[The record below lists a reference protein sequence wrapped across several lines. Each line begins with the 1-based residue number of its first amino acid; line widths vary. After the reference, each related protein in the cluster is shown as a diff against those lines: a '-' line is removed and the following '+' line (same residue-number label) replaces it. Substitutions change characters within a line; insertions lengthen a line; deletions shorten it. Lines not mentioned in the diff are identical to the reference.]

1 MLKGLLSAFS
11 KKRVD
16 NASTQQE
23 RCIVD
28 IYGRPV
34 EDALEYFYPKQ
45 IKGIPVFSVDSIYNH
60 YYDSKIRDI
69 IENCGIGDHREHHGK
84 QVRELLYTE
93 VIKRYIEYV
102 HMIPASE
109 DQHHSTPGG
118 MIVHSLE
125 ASRWAQK
132 WAKSKTP
139 PSTGMH
145 DLDRRSRPAYKYAA
159 WLATLMHDAGKVLRD
174 IIIDAVDIEV
184 EGENKRVSRENPVPT
199 WRPQK
204 ESLVDWAKRFHVA
217 TYSVTYI
224 EREHNRHNIDSIQLL
239 NPVLG
244 NEYAL
249 NYLLDSPADVH
260 GSLVRLLS
268 GHDNRLDYITSAK
281 QYGDQMS
288 SARNM
293 GISDSST
300 YLVDKKTSTHGRI
313 IRAMRI
319 ARTTWDF
326 NITGAHAWII
336 GGEVYLR
343 YQKAFHSIINTAK
356 KHDLN
361 IPGAVETVLNI
372 MEDNHIIQAHSDEY
386 KSILFTPGTFTKE
399 ELLEIITGQRNAIWE
414 EVIRVKWKGYVFN
427 DDPAPDSMSGVY
439 TIPSHDKF
447 YQIDER
453 GIVHE
458 LNRDELIAL
467 SAPVND
473 SADGYTY
480 TDDDFAP
487 ATTLAHPSQSIGD
500 EHVPTPPAVL
510 SPNTDADAST
520 PAPSPVKQ
528 AEKPETDKKAL
539 SPQDKKASPKQEAIK
554 KAIEEAKKNKKQKPK
569 MDFKNVPTKAST
581 SETDTKQTEQQ
592 DGGESSTV
600 RAEKPI
606 QKENSS
612 VLDSNETSQAT
623 VPGEMKTPSSKGT
636 EKGAAEKAS
645 KAGKK
650 GKRKPAAKP
659 KVSVKDT
666 TAPANDKPVKGGG
679 EENTSQPNEADTSV
693 EVEDTSSTGNNTI
706 STAEDVPLPVINL
719 DRIKR
724 HKIPRHSATFVCIDD
739 VMAENKIETRVEAI
753 DLMRRQGLTG
763 ENKGSA
769 LVVAYRINGKL
780 SQMVGLN
787 DSQAST
793 QKKGELSTTSTST
806 HPAKGKASSSK
817 DTKAKPPA
825 KVKTVSGKDKGV
837 HLTQRPE
844 SAVKANEEKIE
855 WESVFASDSASIH
868 GLLIK
873 IKNAPSGTLGAYL
886 RGLSESLKD
895 GASLSTVAVEHKGK
909 AAIKTIPFLNYV
921 NTQRSTPIRY
931 RHIMKAVR
939 ESGETADSGK
949 VGKESIFVINGQSVN
964 QIQIEA

>member
-1 MLKGLLSAFS
+1 MLKSLLNAFNKNKASAT
-11 KKRVD
+11 V
-16 NASTQQE
+16 TQE
-23 RCIVD
+23 RAIVD

-45 IKGIPVFSVDSIYNH
+45 IKGIPVFSVDSIYDH
-60 YYDSKIRDI
+60 YYESKIKDI
-69 IENCGIGDHREHHGK
+69 IEHCGIGDHREHEGK
-84 QVRELLYTE
+84 QVREILYAE

-174 IIIDAVDIEV
+174 IVIDAVDIEV
-184 EGENKRVSRENPVPT
+184 DGKNERVSRDRPVPT

-244 NEYAL
+244 TGYAL

-293 GISDSST
+293 GLSDNSA
-300 YLVDKKTSTHGRI
+300 YLVDKKISTHGRI

-319 ARTTWDF
+319 ARTTWNF
-326 NITGAHAWII
+326 NVTGAHAWII

-356 KHDLN
+356 KHELN

-372 MEDNHIIQAHSDEY
+372 MEDNHIIQSYSDEY

-414 EVIRVKWKGYVFN
+414 EIIRVKWKGYVFN

-439 TIPSHDKF
+439 TIPSHEKF

-458 LNRDELIAL
+458 LNRDELVAL
-467 SAPVND
+467 STPVND
-473 SADGYTY
+473 SDDGNTYADE
-480 TDDDFAP
+480 DLAP
-487 ATTLAHPSQSIGD
+487 
-500 EHVPTPPAVL
+500 
-510 SPNTDADAST
+510 ST
-520 PAPSPVKQ
+520 PVQQTPQPTSEEDVSTSPTQVDNTSVANGQAGELPHTNTTAPPQ
-528 AEKPETDKKAL
+528 QTEAPDTDKKAT
-539 SPQDKKASPKQEAIK
+539 SAQNKKASPKQDAIK
-554 KAIEEAKKNKKQKPK
+554 KAIEEAKKNKKPKPK
-569 MDFKNVPTKAST
+569 MEFKNAPSEAPMST
-581 SETDTKQTEQQ
+581 TDTKQEAEGKTDTQPGAPSKGAPRKETHSATDKKVSAQKAVPGKEEASSKDESKEASNNATKAERGRKQNTPERQ
-592 DGGESSTV
+592 DTSARDNHLHAEEKSAESTNKGKSNSAVIRDKKKQASST
-600 RAEKPI
+600 
-606 QKENSS
+606 
-612 VLDSNETSQAT
+612 DSET
-623 VPGEMKTPSSKGT
+623 PF
-636 EKGAAEKAS
+636 
-645 KAGKK
+645 
-650 GKRKPAAKP
+650 PAIK
-659 KVSVKDT
+659 
-666 TAPANDKPVKGGG
+666 
-679 EENTSQPNEADTSV
+679 
-693 EVEDTSSTGNNTI
+693 
-706 STAEDVPLPVINL
+706 L
-719 DRIKR
+719 DRVKR
-724 HKIPRHSATFVCIDD
+724 HKIPRHASTFVCIDD
-739 VMAENKIETRVEAI
+739 VVKENNLASRADAI
-753 DLMRRQGLTG
+753 NVMRQQGLA
-763 ENKGSA
+763 EESKGNA
-769 LVVAYRINGKL
+769 LVVAHRLNGKL
-780 SQMVGLN
+780 VQMVGVN
-787 DSQAST
+787 DEQAQSN
-793 QKKGELSTTSTST
+793 QMSDSK
-806 HPAKGKASSSK
+806 PASSK
-817 DTKAKPPA
+817 DTKTTGAQPRSNGNPPSLNDKNKPEP
-825 KVKTVSGKDKGV
+825 SR
-837 HLTQRPE
+837 RPE
-844 SAVKANEEKIE
+844 SREKQEEKSID
-855 WESVFASDSASIH
+855 WEAVFASDSASIH
-868 GLLIK
+868 GLQIK
-873 IKNAPSGTLGAYL
+873 IKNAPKGTLGAYL
-886 RGLSESLKD
+886 RGLSDSLEEGK
-895 GASLSTVAVEHKGK
+895 SLSTVAVEYKSK
-909 AAIKTIPFLNYV
+909 AAIKTIPLLNYI
-921 NTQRSTPIRY
+921 NTQRSSPIRY
-931 RHIMKAVR
+931 RHIKGAILKAGEQV
-939 ESGETADSGK
+939 ESEK
-949 VGKESIFVINGQSVN
+949 VGIESIVVINGQSIN
-964 QIQIEA
+964 KIQIEE

>member
-1 MLKGLLSAFS
+1 MLKSLLNAFNKNRASAT
-11 KKRVD
+11 V
-16 NASTQQE
+16 TQE
-23 RCIVD
+23 RAIVD

-45 IKGIPVFSVDSIYNH
+45 IKGIPVFSVDSIYDH
-60 YYDSKIRDI
+60 YYESKIKDI
-69 IENCGIGDHREHHGK
+69 IEHCGIGDHREHEGK
-84 QVRELLYTE
+84 QVREMLYAE

-139 PSTGMH
+139 PCSIKDIIEHCGIGDHREHEGKQVREMLYAEVIKRYIEYVHMIPASEDQHHSTPGGMIVHSLEASRGAQKWAKSKTPPSTGMH

-174 IIIDAVDIEV
+174 IVIDAVDIEV
-184 EGENKRVSRENPVPT
+184 DGRNERVSRDRPVPT

-244 NEYAL
+244 TGYAL

-293 GISDSST
+293 GLSDNSA
-300 YLVDKKTSTHGRI
+300 YLVDKKISTHGRI

-319 ARTTWDF
+319 ARTTWNF
-326 NITGAHAWII
+326 NVTGAHAWII

-356 KHDLN
+356 KHELN

-372 MEDNHIIQAHSDEY
+372 MEDNHIIQSYSDEY

-414 EVIRVKWKGYVFN
+414 EIIRVKWKGYVFN

-439 TIPSHDKF
+439 TIPSHEKF

-458 LNRDELIAL
+458 LNRDELVAL

-473 SADGYTY
+473 SDDGNTYADE
-480 TDDDFAP
+480 DFAP
-487 ATTLAHPSQSIGD
+487 
-500 EHVPTPPAVL
+500 
-510 SPNTDADAST
+510 ST
-520 PAPSPVKQ
+520 PVQ
-528 AEKPETDKKAL
+528 QT
-539 SPQDKKASPKQEAIK
+539 PQPTS
-554 KAIEEAKKNKKQKPK
+554 EE
-569 MDFKNVPTKAST
+569 DVST
-581 SETDTKQTEQQ
+581 SPT
-592 DGGESSTV
+592 
-600 RAEKPI
+600 
-606 QKENSS
+606 
-612 VLDSNETSQAT
+612 
-623 VPGEMKTPSSKGT
+623 
-636 EKGAAEKAS
+636 
-645 KAGKK
+645 
-650 GKRKPAAKP
+650 
-659 KVSVKDT
+659 
-666 TAPANDKPVKGGG
+666 
-679 EENTSQPNEADTSV
+679 
-693 EVEDTSSTGNNTI
+693 
-706 STAEDVPLPVINL
+706 
-719 DRIKR
+719 
-724 HKIPRHSATFVCIDD
+724 
-739 VMAENKIETRVEAI
+739 
-753 DLMRRQGLTG
+753 
-763 ENKGSA
+763 
-769 LVVAYRINGKL
+769 
-780 SQMVGLN
+780 
-787 DSQAST
+787 
-793 QKKGELSTTSTST
+793 
-806 HPAKGKASSSK
+806 
-817 DTKAKPPA
+817 
-825 KVKTVSGKDKGV
+825 
-837 HLTQRPE
+837 
-844 SAVKANEEKIE
+844 
-855 WESVFASDSASIH
+855 
-868 GLLIK
+868 
-873 IKNAPSGTLGAYL
+873 
-886 RGLSESLKD
+886 
-895 GASLSTVAVEHKGK
+895 
-909 AAIKTIPFLNYV
+909 
-921 NTQRSTPIRY
+921 
-931 RHIMKAVR
+931 
-939 ESGETADSGK
+939 
-949 VGKESIFVINGQSVN
+949 
-964 QIQIEA
+964 